1 MGHVL
6 TEREAT
12 FKRLHSQGLLGVTFD
27 PLHSTCVCV
36 CEFSECLCVLVPLL
50 AAWRLQPA
58 GPCGTHLTG
67 EQRRLNAFTAHERGG
82 RPRALARPG
91 KQAGRETG
99 GRRRRRKQT
108 EKAEQLTRHRKKTD

>member
-1 MGHVL
+1 MGDVL
-6 TEREAT
+6 SEREAT

-27 PLHSTCVCV
+27 PLHSTRVCV
-36 CEFSECLCVLVPLL
+36 NSASVCVFLVPLL

-99 GRRRRRKQT
+99 GGRRRRKQT